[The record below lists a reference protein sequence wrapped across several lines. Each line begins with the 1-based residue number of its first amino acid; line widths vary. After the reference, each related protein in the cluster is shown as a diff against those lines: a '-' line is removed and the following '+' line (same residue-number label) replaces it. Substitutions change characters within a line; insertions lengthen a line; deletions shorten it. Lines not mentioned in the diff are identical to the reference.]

1 MSNALPAP
9 TPAPGVTTASQW
21 KNQVKAHPVQVPSG
35 NTCLMRK
42 VGLQVFV
49 SQGMIPNSL
58 MPIVQAAITKG
69 QPPSQKDLEKLP
81 SETLMNDMIDLIDKV
96 TLFCVME
103 PRVHSVPIDDN
114 RQIIP
119 IGDPRRHSDVL
130 YVDEVDLEDKMFIF
144 NVAVGGTTDLERF
157 RQESSAHVEA
167 VPGREDVV
175 N

>member
-9 TPAPGVTTASQW
+9 APSPGVTTASQW

-81 SETLMNDMIDLIDKV
+81 SETLMNDMIDLIDKNWEGALPATFV
-96 TLFCVME
+96 YDRTGKLTFVRYGIIDREQMTLVIE
-103 PRVHSVPIDDN
+103 KALK
-114 RQIIP
+114 
-119 IGDPRRHSDVL
+119 G
-130 YVDEVDLEDKMFIF
+130 
-144 NVAVGGTTDLERF
+144 
-157 RQESSAHVEA
+157 
-167 VPGREDVV
+167 
-175 N
+175 